1 MSQQAKQFVQ
11 KSLCEVD
18 RLRKRQTLAFLLLFG
33 CLVACLTK
41 LGYMSESTA
50 GDLKQMLLWSVLTIV
65 LAIVY
70 GTMALAIY
78 INKSTTKKILKAM
91 EALNES

>member
-1 MSQQAKQFVQ
+1 MSQHAQQFLQ

-18 RLRKRQTLAFLLLFG
+18 RLRKRQILVFLILFG
-33 CLVACLTK
+33 CLAASLVK
-41 LGYMSESTA
+41 LGYMSGSTME
-50 GDLKQMLLWSVLTIV
+50 DLKQMLLWSVLTIV
-65 LAIVY
+65 LAVVY

-91 EALNES
+91 EALNQS